1 MSGSII
7 SVMGDCV
14 NPLFKGFYRLP
25 TIFRGIFTE
34 IGDVTMNYSF
44 LLDNQRKRREYSLK
58 HLCCFA
64 MFCFWQMGFIYFMG
78 PALNIDGRTPLP
90 IDMDNLTV
98 LMAGCYVL
106 SITYM
111 IFLPRY
117 VVWAERLFTLAAIAT
132 VLGLFL
138 PLPDE
143 ALKGLIYAHVF
154 CCCTMI
160 GFETFIIVNFLSEKS
175 AINALTAGYGLA
187 LFLIALVQ
195 NDFLAITFP
204 VFRVVTVAALL
215 LLLVFAF
222 HLPASPKACP
232 RYVRKDSGL
241 VAPKKLLT
249 GTFILVFVSSLMGVS
264 GPSISAEVRHGVFV
278 TYFVDAAASV
288 LLFYLYQKKEFHPF
302 RCISACVGLSCI
314 GFLLMYAADFVPV
327 LKLISCALLGFGMVA
342 CQMVPLYGLVLMKSY
357 PSRYLSPVII
367 GLALVAVLVQGGMVE
382 AFRSAPSMLFLAYG
396 VIMVILV
403 ILYLQVEPYFLYTL
417 RRKIPEEVQQ
427 ATTEPAIEE
436 EPPYEKKENAPAKET
451 LSKDSLFAVLSKRE
465 LEVVDLIARG
475 YSNAEIANV
484 LVISV
489 HTVNDHTKKIYRKLN
504 VHSRLEVAALANR
517 QKEPSVEN

>member
-1 MSGSII
+1 
-7 SVMGDCV
+7 
-14 NPLFKGFYRLP
+14 
-25 TIFRGIFTE
+25 
-34 IGDVTMNYSF
+34 
-44 LLDNQRKRREYSLK
+44 
-58 HLCCFA
+58 
-64 MFCFWQMGFIYFMG
+64 MGFIYFMG

-215 LLLVFAF
+215 LLLIFTLR
-222 HLPASPKACP
+222 LPASPKACP
-232 RYVRKDSGL
+232 QYVRKDSGL

-278 TYFVDAAASV
+278 TYFVDAIASILV
-288 LLFYLYQKKEFHPF
+288 FFLYRKKEFHPF
-302 RCISACVGLSCI
+302 RCISFAVGLACI
-314 GFLLMYAADFVPV
+314 GFLLMYVADFVPWV
-327 LKLISCALLGFGMVA
+327 SYISCALIGFGMFA

-357 PSRYLSPVII
+357 PSRYLSPTII

-382 AFRSAPSMLFLAYG
+382 AFRSAPSMLFLAYA

-403 ILYLQVEPYFLYTL
+403 ILYLQIEPYFLYTL
-417 RRKIPEEVQQ
+417 RRKIPEEVQFS
-427 ATTEPAIEE
+427 AAEPVRQEMPEQEE
-436 EPPYEKKENAPAKET
+436 ESAPAEET
-451 LSKDSLFAVLSKRE
+451 LSADSPFAVLSKRE

-517 QKEPSVEN
+517 QKEPQAVSE

>member
-1 MSGSII
+1 
-7 SVMGDCV
+7 
-14 NPLFKGFYRLP
+14 
-25 TIFRGIFTE
+25 
-34 IGDVTMNYSF
+34 MNDSF

-58 HLCCFA
+58 HLCCFV
-64 MFCFWQMGFIYFMG
+64 MFSFWQMGFIYFMG

-90 IDMDNLTV
+90 IDMDNLTI
-98 LMAGCYVL
+98 LIAGCYVL

-117 VVWAERLFTLAAIAT
+117 VVWAERVCTLAAIAT

-143 ALKGLIYAHVF
+143 ILKGLIYAHVF
-154 CCCTMI
+154 VCCTMI

-175 AINALTAGYGLA
+175 AIYTLTAGYGLA
-187 LFLIALVQ
+187 VFLIALVQ

-204 VFRVVTVAALL
+204 VFRVITVAALL
-215 LLLVFAF
+215 LLLIFTLR
-222 HLPASPKACP
+222 LPASPKACP

-288 LLFYLYQKKEFHPF
+288 VLFYLYQKKDFHPF
-302 RCISACVGLSCI
+302 RCISVCVGLSCI
-314 GFLLMYAADFVPV
+314 GFLLMYVADFVPWISY
-327 LKLISCALLGFGMVA
+327 ISCALIGFGMVA
-342 CQMVPLYGLVLMKSY
+342 CQMVPLYGLALMKSY
-357 PSRYLSPVII
+357 PSRYLSPTII

-382 AFRSAPSMLFLAYG
+382 AFRSAPSMLFLAYA
-396 VIMVILV
+396 VVMVILA
-403 ILYLQVEPYFLYTL
+403 ILYLQVEPYFLYTM
-417 RRKIPEEVQQ
+417 RRKIPEEVQLS
-427 ATTEPAIEE
+427 AAEPVKQEMPEQEE
-436 EPPYEKKENAPAKET
+436 ESAPAAET
-451 LSKDSLFAVLSKRE
+451 LSADSPFAVLSKRE

-517 QKEPSVEN
+517 QKESYIEV

>member
-1 MSGSII
+1 
-7 SVMGDCV
+7 
-14 NPLFKGFYRLP
+14 
-25 TIFRGIFTE
+25 
-34 IGDVTMNYSF
+34 MNYSV
-44 LLDNQRKRREYSLK
+44 LLANQQKRQNVSLK

-215 LLLVFAF
+215 LLLIFTLR
-222 HLPASPKACP
+222 LPASPKACP
-232 RYVRKDSGL
+232 QYVRKDSGL

-278 TYFVDAAASV
+278 TYFVDAIASILV
-288 LLFYLYQKKEFHPF
+288 FFLYRKKEFHPF
-302 RCISACVGLSCI
+302 RCISFAVGLACI
-314 GFLLMYAADFVPV
+314 GFLLMYVADFVPWV
-327 LKLISCALLGFGMVA
+327 SYISCALIGFGMFA

-357 PSRYLSPVII
+357 PSRYLSPIII

-382 AFRSAPSMLFLAYG
+382 AFRSAPSMLFLAYA

-417 RRKIPEEVQQ
+417 RRKIPEEVQLP
-427 ATTEPAIEE
+427 AAEPVKQEIPEQREE
-436 EPPYEKKENAPAKET
+436 SAPAAET
-451 LSKDSLFAVLSKRE
+451 ICVDSPFAALSKRE

-517 QKEPSVEN
+517 QKESYIEV

>member
-1 MSGSII
+1 
-7 SVMGDCV
+7 
-14 NPLFKGFYRLP
+14 
-25 TIFRGIFTE
+25 
-34 IGDVTMNYSF
+34 MNYSV
-44 LLDNQRKRREYSLK
+44 LLANQQKRQNVSLK

-175 AINALTAGYGLA
+175 AIYALTAGYGLA

-278 TYFVDAAASV
+278 TYFVDAIASILV
-288 LLFYLYQKKEFHPF
+288 FFLYRKKEFHPF
-302 RCISACVGLSCI
+302 RCISFAVGLACI
-314 GFLLMYAADFVPV
+314 GFLLMYVADFVPWV
-327 LKLISCALLGFGMVA
+327 SYISCALIGFGMFA

-357 PSRYLSPVII
+357 PSRYLSPTII

-382 AFRSAPSMLFLAYG
+382 AFRSAPSMLFLAYA

-403 ILYLQVEPYFLYTL
+403 ILYLQIEPYFLYTL
-417 RRKIPEEVQQ
+417 RRKIPEEVQLSAAESVRQ
-427 ATTEPAIEE
+427 EMPEQEE
-436 EPPYEKKENAPAKET
+436 ESAPAEET
-451 LSKDSLFAVLSKRE
+451 LSADSPFAVLSKRE

-517 QKEPSVEN
+517 QKEPQAVSE

>member
-1 MSGSII
+1 
-7 SVMGDCV
+7 
-14 NPLFKGFYRLP
+14 
-25 TIFRGIFTE
+25 
-34 IGDVTMNYSF
+34 MNYSV
-44 LLDNQRKRREYSLK
+44 LLSNQRKRQNVSLK

-175 AINALTAGYGLA
+175 AIYALTAGYGLA

-215 LLLVFAF
+215 LLLIFTLR
-222 HLPASPKACP
+222 LPASPKACP
-232 RYVRKDSGL
+232 QYVRKDSGL

-249 GTFILVFVSSLMGVS
+249 GTFVLVFVSSLMGVS

-278 TYFVDAAASV
+278 TYFVDAIASILV
-288 LLFYLYQKKEFHPF
+288 FFLYRKKEFHPF
-302 RCISACVGLSCI
+302 RCISFAVGLACI
-314 GFLLMYAADFVPV
+314 GFLLMYVADFVPWV
-327 LKLISCALLGFGMVA
+327 SYISCALIGFGMFA

-357 PSRYLSPVII
+357 PSRYLSPTII

-382 AFRSAPSMLFLAYG
+382 AFRSAPSMLFLAYA

-403 ILYLQVEPYFLYTL
+403 ILYLQIEPYFLYTL
-417 RRKIPEEVQQ
+417 RRKIPEEVQLS
-427 ATTEPAIEE
+427 AAEPVRQEMPEQEE
-436 EPPYEKKENAPAKET
+436 ESAPAEET
-451 LSKDSLFAVLSKRE
+451 LSADSPFAVLSKRE

-517 QKEPSVEN
+517 QKEPQAVSE

>member
-1 MSGSII
+1 
-7 SVMGDCV
+7 
-14 NPLFKGFYRLP
+14 
-25 TIFRGIFTE
+25 
-34 IGDVTMNYSF
+34 MNYSF
-44 LLDNQRKRREYSLK
+44 LFANQQKRQNVSLK

-187 LFLIALVQ
+187 IFLIALVQ

-215 LLLVFAF
+215 LLLIFTF
-222 HLPASPKACP
+222 RLPASPKACP
-232 RYVRKDSGL
+232 QYVRKDSGL

-249 GTFILVFVSSLMGVS
+249 GTFVLMFVSSLMGVS

-278 TYFVDAAASV
+278 TYFVDAIASILV
-288 LLFYLYQKKEFHPF
+288 FFLYRKKEFHPF
-302 RCISACVGLSCI
+302 RCVSFSVGLACI
-314 GFLLMYAADFVPV
+314 GFLLMYVADFVPWV
-327 LKLISCALLGFGMVA
+327 SYLSCALIGFGMFA

-357 PSRYLSPVII
+357 PSRYLSSTII
-367 GLALVAVLVQGGMVE
+367 GLALVAVLIQGGMVE

-427 ATTEPAIEE
+427 AAAEPVKQELPAQKEE
-436 EPPYEKKENAPAKET
+436 SVPATET
-451 LSKDSLFAVLSKRE
+451 LPGDSLFAVLSKRE

-517 QKEPSVEN
+517 QKESYIEV

>member
-1 MSGSII
+1 
-7 SVMGDCV
+7 
-14 NPLFKGFYRLP
+14 
-25 TIFRGIFTE
+25 
-34 IGDVTMNYSF
+34 MNDSF

-58 HLCCFA
+58 HLCCFV
-64 MFCFWQMGFIYFMG
+64 MFSFWQMGFIYFMG

-90 IDMDNLTV
+90 IDMDNLTI
-98 LMAGCYVL
+98 LIAGCYVL

-117 VVWAERLFTLAAIAT
+117 VVWAERVCTLAAIAT

-143 ALKGLIYAHVF
+143 ILKGLIYAHVF
-154 CCCTMI
+154 VCCTMI

-215 LLLVFAF
+215 LLLIFTLR
-222 HLPASPKACP
+222 LPASPKACP

-288 LLFYLYQKKEFHPF
+288 VLFYLYQKKDFHPF
-302 RCISACVGLSCI
+302 RCISVCVGLSCI
-314 GFLLMYAADFVPV
+314 GFLLMYVADFVPWISY
-327 LKLISCALLGFGMVA
+327 ISCALIGFGMVA
-342 CQMVPLYGLVLMKSY
+342 CQMVPLYGLALMKSY
-357 PSRYLSPVII
+357 PSRYLSPTII

-382 AFRSAPSMLFLAYG
+382 AFRSAPSMLFLAYA

-403 ILYLQVEPYFLYTL
+403 ILYLQIEPYFLYTL
-417 RRKIPEEVQQ
+417 RRKIPEEVQLS
-427 ATTEPAIEE
+427 AAEPVKQEMPEQEE
-436 EPPYEKKENAPAKET
+436 ESAPAEET
-451 LSKDSLFAVLSKRE
+451 LSADSPFAVLSKRE

-517 QKEPSVEN
+517 QKESYIEV

>member
-1 MSGSII
+1 
-7 SVMGDCV
+7 
-14 NPLFKGFYRLP
+14 
-25 TIFRGIFTE
+25 
-34 IGDVTMNYSF
+34 MNYSF
-44 LLDNQRKRREYSLK
+44 LLANQQKRLNFPLRILF
-58 HLCCFA
+58 CFA

-78 PALNIDGRTPLP
+78 PALTIKGLTPLP
-90 IDMDNLTV
+90 IDMDNLTT
-98 LMAGCYVL
+98 LIALSYVL
-106 SITYM
+106 SIFYM
-111 IFLPRY
+111 IFLPKY
-117 VVWAERLFTLAAIAT
+117 VVWAERIGTLAALAT

-143 ALKGLIYAHVF
+143 ILKGLIYAHVF
-154 CCCTMI
+154 ICCTMI

-215 LLLVFAF
+215 LLLIFAF
-222 HLPASPKACP
+222 SLPGDPKSCP
-232 RYVRKDSGL
+232 QYVRKDSGL

-278 TYFVDAAASV
+278 TYFVDAIASILV
-288 LLFYLYQKKEFHPF
+288 FFLYRKKEFHPF
-302 RCISACVGLSCI
+302 RCISFAVGLACI
-314 GFLLMYAADFVPV
+314 GFLLMYVADFVPWV
-327 LKLISCALLGFGMVA
+327 SYISCALIGFGMFA

-357 PSRYLSPVII
+357 PSRYLSPTII

-417 RRKIPEEVQQ
+417 RRKIPEEVQLLD
-427 ATTEPAIEE
+427 AEPVRQEMPE
-436 EPPYEKKENAPAKET
+436 QEKESAPAAET
-451 LSKDSLFAVLSKRE
+451 LSADSPFAVLSKRE

-517 QKEPSVEN
+517 QKEPAMDI

>member
-1 MSGSII
+1 
-7 SVMGDCV
+7 
-14 NPLFKGFYRLP
+14 
-25 TIFRGIFTE
+25 
-34 IGDVTMNYSF
+34 MNDSF
-44 LLDNQRKRREYSLK
+44 LLANQRKRRNVSLK

-175 AINALTAGYGLA
+175 AIYTLTAGYGLA

-215 LLLVFAF
+215 LLLIFTLR
-222 HLPASPKACP
+222 LPASPKACP
-232 RYVRKDSGL
+232 QYVCKGSGL

-249 GTFILVFVSSLMGVS
+249 GTFVLVFVSSLMGVS

-288 LLFYLYQKKEFHPF
+288 LLFYLYKKKDFHPF

-327 LKLISCALLGFGMVA
+327 LKLISCALIGFGMVA

-357 PSRYLSPVII
+357 SSRYLSPTII
-367 GLALVAVLVQGGMVE
+367 GLALVAVLVQGSMVE

-403 ILYLQVEPYFLYTL
+403 ILYLQIEPYFLYTL
-417 RRKIPEEVQQ
+417 RRKIPEDASRQTTPEPVQG
-427 ATTEPAIEE
+427 EE
-436 EPPYEKKENAPAKET
+436 SAPAEET
-451 LSKDSLFAVLSKRE
+451 LSADSPFAVLSKRE

-517 QKEPSVEN
+517 QKEPVMDI

>member
-1 MSGSII
+1 
-7 SVMGDCV
+7 
-14 NPLFKGFYRLP
+14 
-25 TIFRGIFTE
+25 
-34 IGDVTMNYSF
+34 MNYSV
-44 LLDNQRKRREYSLK
+44 LLANQQKRQNVSLK

-90 IDMDNLTV
+90 IDMDNLTT
-98 LMAGCYVL
+98 LIALSYVL
-106 SITYM
+106 SILYM
-111 IFLPRY
+111 IFLPKY
-117 VVWAERLFTLAAIAT
+117 VVWAERIGTLAAIAT
-132 VLGLFL
+132 VLGLFF

-143 ALKGLIYAHVF
+143 ILKGLIYAHVF
-154 CCCTMI
+154 ICCTMI

-175 AINALTAGYGLA
+175 AVYALTAGYGLA

-204 VFRVVTVAALL
+204 VFRVVTVAALVL
-215 LLLVFAF
+215 LLIFTLR
-222 HLPASPKACP
+222 LPASPKACP
-232 RYVRKDSGL
+232 QYVRKDSGL

-249 GTFILVFVSSLMGVS
+249 GTFVLMFVSSLMGVS

-278 TYFVDAAASV
+278 TYFVDAIASILV
-288 LLFYLYQKKEFHPF
+288 FFLYRKKEFHPF
-302 RCISACVGLSCI
+302 RCISFAVGLACI
-314 GFLLMYAADFVPV
+314 GFLLMYVADFVPWISY
-327 LKLISCALLGFGMVA
+327 ISCALIGFGMFA

-357 PSRYLSPVII
+357 PSRYLSPTII

-403 ILYLQVEPYFLYTL
+403 ILYLQIEPYFLYTL
-417 RRKIPEEVQQ
+417 RRKIPEEVQLS
-427 ATTEPAIEE
+427 AAEPVKQEIPEQGEE
-436 EPPYEKKENAPAKET
+436 SAPAAET
-451 LSKDSLFAVLSKRE
+451 ICVDSPFAALSKRE

-517 QKEPSVEN
+517 QKEPQAVSE

>member
-1 MSGSII
+1 
-7 SVMGDCV
+7 
-14 NPLFKGFYRLP
+14 
-25 TIFRGIFTE
+25 
-34 IGDVTMNYSF
+34 MNYSF
-44 LLDNQRKRREYSLK
+44 LLANQQKRQDVSLK
-58 HLCCFA
+58 HLCCFT
-64 MFCFWQMGFIYFMG
+64 MFSFWQMGFIYFMG
-78 PALNIDGRTPLP
+78 PALTIDGRTPLP

-117 VVWAERLFTLAAIAT
+117 VVWAERIGTLAAIST

-138 PLPDE
+138 PLPTE
-143 ALKGLIYAHVF
+143 VLKGLIYAHVF

-175 AINALTAGYGLA
+175 AVYALTAGYGLA

-195 NDFLAITFP
+195 NDFLAINFP

-215 LLLVFAF
+215 LLLIFTLR
-222 HLPASPKACP
+222 LPASPKACP
-232 RYVRKDSGL
+232 QYVRKDSGL

-249 GTFILVFVSSLMGVS
+249 GTFVLVFISSLMGVS

-327 LKLISCALLGFGMVA
+327 LKLISCALIGFGMVA

-357 PSRYLSPVII
+357 PSRYLSPIII

-403 ILYLQVEPYFLYTL
+403 ILYLQIEPYFLYTL
-417 RRKIPEEVQQ
+417 RRKIPEEVYPQPEVSAPSHLPELAQ
-427 ATTEPAIEE
+427 AEEPATA
-436 EPPYEKKENAPAKET
+436 EPAHAPEHP
-451 LSKDSLFAVLSKRE
+451 FAVLSKRE
-465 LEVVDLIARG
+465 LEVADLIARG
-475 YSNAEIANV
+475 YRNAEIADI
-484 LVISV
+484 LVISA

-517 QKEPSVEN
+517 QKDPHTDM

>member
-1 MSGSII
+1 
-7 SVMGDCV
+7 
-14 NPLFKGFYRLP
+14 
-25 TIFRGIFTE
+25 
-34 IGDVTMNYSF
+34 
-44 LLDNQRKRREYSLK
+44 
-58 HLCCFA
+58 
-64 MFCFWQMGFIYFMG
+64 
-78 PALNIDGRTPLP
+78 
-90 IDMDNLTV
+90 
-98 LMAGCYVL
+98 
-106 SITYM
+106 
-111 IFLPRY
+111 
-117 VVWAERLFTLAAIAT
+117 
-132 VLGLFL
+132 
-138 PLPDE
+138 
-143 ALKGLIYAHVF
+143 
-154 CCCTMI
+154 MI

-175 AINALTAGYGLA
+175 AIYALTAGYGLA

-215 LLLVFAF
+215 LLLIFTLR
-222 HLPASPKACP
+222 LPASPKACP
-232 RYVRKDSGL
+232 QYVRKDSGL

-278 TYFVDAAASV
+278 TYFVDAIASILV
-288 LLFYLYQKKEFHPF
+288 FFLYRKKEFHPF
-302 RCISACVGLSCI
+302 RCISFAVGLACI
-314 GFLLMYAADFVPV
+314 GFLLMYVADFVPWV
-327 LKLISCALLGFGMVA
+327 SYISCALIGFGMFA

-357 PSRYLSPVII
+357 PSRYLSPTII

-403 ILYLQVEPYFLYTL
+403 ILYLQIEPYFLYTL
-417 RRKIPEEVQQ
+417 RRKIPEEVQLS
-427 ATTEPAIEE
+427 AAEPVKQEMPEQEE
-436 EPPYEKKENAPAKET
+436 ESAPAEET
-451 LSKDSLFAVLSKRE
+451 LSADSPFAVLSKRE

-517 QKEPSVEN
+517 QTEPHAEH

>member
-1 MSGSII
+1 
-7 SVMGDCV
+7 
-14 NPLFKGFYRLP
+14 
-25 TIFRGIFTE
+25 
-34 IGDVTMNYSF
+34 MNYSF
-44 LLDNQRKRREYSLK
+44 LLANQHKRREYSLK

-78 PALNIDGRTPLP
+78 PALTINGRTPLP

-117 VVWAERLFTLAAIAT
+117 VVWAERVCTLAAIAT

-175 AINALTAGYGLA
+175 AVYALTAGYGLA

-195 NDFLAITFP
+195 NDFLAITFQ
-204 VFRVVTVAALL
+204 VFRVVTVVALL
-215 LLLVFAF
+215 LLLIFAF
-222 HLPASPKACP
+222 SLPGDPKSCP
-232 RYVRKDSGL
+232 QYVCKDSGL
-241 VAPKKLLT
+241 VAPKKLLI
-249 GTFILVFVSSLMGVS
+249 GTFVLMFVSALMGVS

-327 LKLISCALLGFGMVA
+327 LKLISCALIGFGMVA

-357 PSRYLSPVII
+357 PSRYLSPTII

-427 ATTEPAIEE
+427 ITTEPAIEE
-436 EPPYEKKENAPAKET
+436 EPPHEKKEIAPAKEM

-475 YSNAEIANV
+475 YSNAEIASV

-517 QKEPSVEN
+517 QTDFYEMGSSSSN

>member
-1 MSGSII
+1 
-7 SVMGDCV
+7 
-14 NPLFKGFYRLP
+14 
-25 TIFRGIFTE
+25 
-34 IGDVTMNYSF
+34 MNYSF
-44 LLDNQRKRREYSLK
+44 LLANQQKRQNVSLK

-215 LLLVFAF
+215 LLLVFVF

-314 GFLLMYAADFVPV
+314 GFLLMYAADFLPV
-327 LKLISCALLGFGMVA
+327 LKLISCALIGFGMVA

-382 AFRSAPSMLFLAYG
+382 AFRSAPSMLFLAYA

-403 ILYLQVEPYFLYTL
+403 ILYLQIEPYFLYTL

-427 ATTEPAIEE
+427 AAAEPVKQELPAQEE
-436 EPPYEKKENAPAKET
+436 ESAPVEET
-451 LSKDSLFAVLSKRE
+451 LCVDSPFAVLSKRE

-517 QKEPSVEN
+517 QKEPQAVSE